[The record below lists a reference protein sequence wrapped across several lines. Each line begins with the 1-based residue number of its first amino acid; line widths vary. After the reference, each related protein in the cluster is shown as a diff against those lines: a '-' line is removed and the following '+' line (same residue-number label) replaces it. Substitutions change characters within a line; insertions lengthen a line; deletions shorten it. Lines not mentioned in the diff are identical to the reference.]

1 MNDIFNDILAYIPN
15 FNLKEQ
21 KGLIINVAVFIF
33 LSFIVFYTT
42 SHLLISY
49 AEVKET
55 EEKMATMERY
65 VLDYRQK
72 VDKIREFPFRP
83 IDANKIDETQ
93 TKIIFSVQ
101 ALKLQLDSLK
111 ELPNKKEQHGRAFE
125 IEFAGPYKE
134 TLDCLQSFGSKD
146 ALIGL
151 KKLNMQS
158 KEGKIHTKLVYKIY
172 TK

>member
-1 MNDIFNDILAYIPN
+1 MNEILAYIPN
-15 FNLKEQ
+15 FNLKEH
-21 KGLIINVAVFIF
+21 KGLIINVAVFAF

-49 AEVKET
+49 AELRET

-83 IDANKIDETQ
+83 VDANKIDEVQ

-101 ALKLQLDSLK
+101 ALKLQLNSLK
-111 ELPNKKEQHGRAFE
+111 ELPNKKEQHGRAYELE
-125 IEFAGPYKE
+125 IAGPYKE
-134 TLDCLQSFGSKD
+134 TVDCLQNFGSKD
-146 ALIGL
+146 ALVSFR
-151 KKLNMQS
+151 KLNMQA